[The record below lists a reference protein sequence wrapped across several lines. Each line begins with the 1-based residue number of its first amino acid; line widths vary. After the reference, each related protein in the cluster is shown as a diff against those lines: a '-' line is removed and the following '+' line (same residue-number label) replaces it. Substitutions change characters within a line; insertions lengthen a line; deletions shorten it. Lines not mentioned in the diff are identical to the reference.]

1 MIENTRLE
9 RPETADDYKIS
20 FKKKP
25 ADEDSTPFYLLPHN
39 RYTNPEFSRSLVAK
53 DPSSYHRLG
62 IAVTDSYLVNGRLA
76 FEQFFLK
83 RLIGILSDLD
93 CKVDGRVPG
102 LSVKEKMEPNDV
114 EIVGLARRMEDLYK
128 NIYKTTTQKNQFRT
142 RPKSTLTESINLEEV
157 SNRFF
162 LSKDLFRSS

>member
-1 MIENTRLE
+1 
-9 RPETADDYKIS
+9 
-20 FKKKP
+20 
-25 ADEDSTPFYLLPHN
+25 
-39 RYTNPEFSRSLVAK
+39 
-53 DPSSYHRLG
+53 
-62 IAVTDSYLVNGRLA
+62 
-76 FEQFFLK
+76 
-83 RLIGILSDLD
+83 LIGILSDLD